1 MGSCRIP
8 KEKDVKADET
18 LGSRVTLGYLEGG
31 DSNHRAMRQS
41 IILRVA
47 LLVGSVTATVGQPQI
62 DRPFKVVLVP
72 ICDDADAFVL
82 QVLTTVRVTL
92 TIQNFT
98 LLPVAAY
105 SSSSGTGVHDL
116 SGLKRSIFMN
126 SLKLANP
133 KSFS

>member
-31 DSNHRAMRQS
+31 DSNHRATRQS

-62 DRPFKVVLVP
+62 DRPFKVVLVYLL
-72 ICDDADAFVL
+72 IFV
-82 QVLTTVRVTL
+82 V
-92 TIQNFT
+92 
-98 LLPVAAY
+98 
-105 SSSSGTGVHDL
+105 
-116 SGLKRSIFMN
+116 
-126 SLKLANP
+126 
-133 KSFS
+133 